1 MPALGV
7 VDNASRVIAL
17 GVASRLPDGPEL
29 LRGSAPSSSGGP
41 TDDVSWLE
49 VLGFLGKL
57 LGAVAALKAAEYL
70 LRALCAAMAWKSGG
84 ASHSELVGNL
94 RKNGIIKSDRVYDVM
109 LATDRKHY
117 AKCNP
122 YMDSPQSIGYQA
134 TISAP
139 HMHAYALELL
149 HDQLHEGAKALDVG
163 SGSGILTACFARMVG
178 AKGRVV
184 GIDHIKEL
192 VDDSINNVKK
202 DDPLLLSSGRVTLL
216 VGDGRMGHTEE
227 APYDAIHVGAAAP
240 IVPQALID
248 QLKPGGRLILPVGP
262 AGGNQMLEQY
272 DKLDDGSVKMKPL
285 MGVIYV
291 PLTDKDKQWSRDEL

>member
-1 MPALGV
+1 MLAGPPRDRAGTEGTPPWPPASSHLPP
-7 VDNASRVIAL
+7 ASKS
-17 GVASRLPDGPEL
+17 ASLRAFSPILPPP
-29 LRGSAPSSSGGP
+29 PSLFSSGGRCHR
-41 TDDVSWLE
+41 LIQ
-49 VLGFLGKL
+49 
-57 LGAVAALKAAEYL
+57 A
-70 LRALCAAMAWKSGG
+70 RGG
-84 ASHSELVGNL
+84 EEDEE
-94 RKNGIIKSDRVYDVM
+94 NGIIKTDKVFEVM
-109 LATDRKHY
+109 LATDRSHY

-122 YMDSPQSIGYQA
+122 YMDSPQSIGFQA

-149 HDQLHEGAKALDVG
+149 FDQLHEGAKALDVG

-178 AKGRVV
+178 PTGKVV

-192 VDDSINNVKK
+192 VDDSINNVRK
-202 DDPLLLSSGRVTLL
+202 DDPMLLSSGRVQLV
-216 VGDGRMGHTEE
+216 VGDGRMGYPEE

-240 IVPQALID
+240 VVPQALLD

-272 DKLDDGSVKMKPL
+272 DKLQDGSIKMKPL

-291 PLTDKDKQWSRDEL
+291 PLTDKEKQWSRDEL

>member
-1 MPALGV
+1 MVWEV
-7 VDNASRVIAL
+7 VSL
-17 GVASRLPDGPEL
+17 
-29 LRGSAPSSSGGP
+29 
-41 TDDVSWLE
+41 
-49 VLGFLGKL
+49 LGKL
-57 LGAVAALKAAEYL
+57 LGTVAALKVVLYL
-70 LRALCAAMAWKSGG
+70 LRVCLAMAWKSGG
-84 ASHSELVGNL
+84 ASHSELIHNL
-94 RKNGIIKSDRVYDVM
+94 RKNGIIKTDKVFEVM
-109 LATDRKHY
+109 LATDRSHY

-122 YMDSPQSIGYQA
+122 YMDSPQSIGFQA

-149 HDQLHEGAKALDVG
+149 FDQLHEGAKALDVG

-178 AKGRVV
+178 CTGKVI

-192 VDDSINNVKK
+192 VDDSINNVRK
-202 DDPLLLSSGRVTLL
+202 DDPTLLSSGRVQLV
-216 VGDGRMGHTEE
+216 VGDGRMGYAEE

-240 IVPQALID
+240 VVPQALID

-272 DKLDDGSVKMKPL
+272 DKLQDGSVKMKPL

-291 PLTDKDKQWSRDEL
+291 PLTDKEKQWSRWK

>member
-1 MPALGV
+1 MPAARGRGAPPPPPPV
-7 VDNASRVIAL
+7 EAS
-17 GVASRLPDGPEL
+17 ASG
-29 LRGSAPSSSGGP
+29 
-41 TDDVSWLE
+41 DVTALE
-49 VLGFLGKL
+49 VVSFLGKL
-57 LGAVAALKAAEYL
+57 LCAVAALKAALYL
-70 LRALCAAMAWKSGG
+70 LRRLCLAMAWKSGG
-84 ASHSELVGNL
+84 ASHAELVQNL
-94 RKNGIIKSDRVYDVM
+94 RKNGIIKSEKVFQVM
-109 LATDRKHY
+109 LGTDRCHY

-149 HDQLHEGAKALDVG
+149 HDQLYDGAKALDVG

-178 AKGRVV
+178 PNGKVV

-192 VDDSINNVKK
+192 VDDSIHNVGK
-202 DDPLLLSSGRVTLL
+202 DDSNLISSGRVQLL
-216 VGDGRMGHTEE
+216 VGDGRLGNTQE

-272 DKLDDGSVKMKPL
+272 DKLEDGGVKMKPL

-291 PLTDKDKQWSRDEL
+291 PLTDKEKQWSRWK